1 MSELPREIFSCAQV
15 RELDRLAIET
25 RGIAGYTL
33 MTRAGAAALEQLR
46 AHWPAARVLTV
57 VCGAGNNAGGG
68 YVVGRLALQA
78 GLEVDLIAL
87 VAGSALSGDAR
98 TAHEAFV
105 AAGGTVR
112 AADGDYTFAG
122 DVIVDALLGTGL
134 TRTVDGLFAAAVR
147 AINSAGKPVLALDI
161 PSGLDADSGHV
172 HGVAVV
178 ADLTVTFVGL
188 KTGLFVGEA
197 PAYCGVVEYA
207 DLDVPPDVYGALTAP
222 LRRIG
227 ADAVGRALP
236 RRRRTAHKGDH
247 GRVLLVGGAPGMA
260 GAIRLAAEAAL
271 RAGAGLVRVATHP
284 DSAAVVTAGRPEVMS
299 HAVEDAAALTPLAAQ
314 SDVLVVGPGLGKSPW
329 ATSVWRAALSAGRPL
344 VLDAD
349 GLNLL
354 AGEPAVRGDWILT
367 PHPGEAGRLLG
378 TSAADVQRD
387 RLAAVQ
393 ALAER
398 YGGTVVL
405 KGAGT
410 LVADTSAGPIAVCDR
425 GNPGM
430 ATAGMGDVL
439 AGVLGAI
446 VAQGAGLREAAEAGV
461 FVHAAAGDRAAAAG
475 ERGLIAGDL
484 MAFIR
489 ERVNPA

>member
-1 MSELPREIFSCAQV
+1 
-15 RELDRLAIET
+15 
-25 RGIAGYTL
+25 L

-46 AHWPAARVLTV
+46 AHWPAARALTV
-57 VCGAGNNAGGG
+57 VCGAGNNAGDG
-68 YVVGRLALQA
+68 YVVGRLALAA
-78 GLEVDLIAL
+78 GFDVELISL
-87 VAGSALSGDAR
+87 VAGSALRGDAR
-98 TAHEAFV
+98 AAYEDFV
-105 AAGGTVR
+105 TAGGTVSGVDR
-112 AADGDYTFAG
+112 DFTFVG
-122 DVIVDALLGTGL
+122 DVIVDALLGTGM
-134 TRTVDGLFAAAVR
+134 TRAVDGSFAAAVE
-147 AINSAGKPVLALDI
+147 AINTAGKPVLALDI
-161 PSGLDADSGHV
+161 PSGLDADTGHV
-172 HGVAVV
+172 LGIAVA
-178 ADLTVTFVGL
+178 ADVTVTFVGL
-188 KTGLFVGEA
+188 KTGLFVGDA
-197 PAYCGVVEYA
+197 PAYCGVVEFA
-207 DLDVPPDVYGALTAP
+207 DLDVPADVYGALAAP

-227 ADAVGRALP
+227 PDVVARVLP
-236 RRRRTAHKGDH
+236 PRRRTAHKGDH

-284 DSAAVVTAGRPEVMS
+284 DSAAVVTAGRPEIMT
-299 HAVEDAAALTPLAAQ
+299 HAIEGADELAPLAAQ
-314 SDVLVVGPGLGKSPW
+314 SDVLVVGPGLGRSAW
-329 ATSVWRAALSAGRPL
+329 ATTVWRAAASVGRPL
-344 VLDAD
+344 VVDAD

-354 AGEPAVRGDWILT
+354 AAAPVLRSDWILT

-378 TSAADVQRD
+378 MSAVDVQRD
-387 RLAAVQ
+387 RLAAVR

-410 LVADTSAGPIAVCDR
+410 LVADTSDAPIAVCDR

-439 AGVLGAI
+439 AGVLGAL
-446 VAQGAGLREAAEAGV
+446 VAQGAGLRDAAEAGV
-461 FVHAAAGDRAAAAG
+461 YVHATAGDRAAAAG